1 MRATHRGWITL
12 TALTL
17 SGLASADFPGP
28 APLAWRWQ
36 QPANVVPGQ
45 IAHTADTVFTA
56 VGKRVYSL
64 DLESGNQKWR
74 FPVADPLS
82 ANLRMGVQ
90 LMGSTLVAA
99 ADDKVVYGLDAA
111 TGEQKWNYTV
121 AQRLICPP
129 VQSGDLVILA
139 QSDSNIVAVNLNTG
153 EAAWPNPIKVKDSI
167 RGWVA
172 ASGNL
177 LAVFDEGRNINVF
190 DTATQRPVWQTRVAE
205 MSANVQPTIV
215 DDTIYF
221 QAGTYALGLSLSGRG
236 RLKFNVNVRE
246 FISQPLAV
254 NQDYVAVTTDQGKVR
269 AFNRSTGRET
279 IRAGVSIEGN
289 AVNAPTWVGN
299 KIAVNTTSGSLM
311 LVDPLV
317 GEALWNYTLRPAFKI
332 VLDDAAGGRGGA
344 GGAGLSGAGGG
355 GAAQSDNKP
364 PTFMTAS
371 ISPVNVGDTLFLA
384 GRDGSLQAFNAKT
397 GVDLTPPETKMLW
410 PIPGSELNPTTT
422 TNTRIDLFWQLDDQ
436 SSGIRAD
443 SVTVTTGGKTLE
455 HTLTKDGVLYVRLSN
470 AKNSLRDGRHV
481 FKVTSSDWMGNKIE
495 HEYVL
500 VLDSTLPK
508 TQAPNSTASQDGGRT
523 APGAGGSGGAGSS
536 GRP

>member
-1 MRATHRGWITL
+1 MRATQRGWITL
-12 TALTL
+12 TALAL
-17 SGLASADFPGP
+17 SGIAFADFPGP

-45 IAHTADTVFTA
+45 LAHTADTVFTA

-64 DLESGNQKWR
+64 DIDSGNQKWR

-90 LMGSTLVAA
+90 LMGTTLVAA

-129 VQSGDLVILA
+129 VQSGNLVILA
-139 QSDSNIVAVNLNTG
+139 QSDSNIVAVDLTTG
-153 EAAWPNPIKVKDSI
+153 EAAWPNPIKLSDSI
-167 RGWVA
+167 RGWIA
-172 ASGNL
+172 AEGTRL
-177 LAVFDEGRNINVF
+177 VVCDEGRNVRVF
-190 DTATQRPVWQTRVAE
+190 DTATQRQTWEVRIAE
-205 MSANVQPTIV
+205 LSANVQPKIV
-215 DDTIYF
+215 DDTVYIH
-221 QAGTYALGLSLSGRG
+221 AGTFALGLSLSGRG
-236 RLKFNVNVRE
+236 RAKFNVNVRE

-269 AFNRSTGRET
+269 AFNRSTGRDT
-279 IRAGVSIEGN
+279 FRNGVSLEGN

-299 KIAVNTTSGSLM
+299 KVAVNTTSGSLM

-317 GEALWNYTLRPAFKI
+317 GESLWNYTLRPAFKI
-332 VLDDAAGGRGGA
+332 VLDDANSRGGA

-355 GAAQSDNKP
+355 GTQSTDNKP

-371 ISPVNVGDTLFLA
+371 VSPVYIGDTLFLA
-384 GRDGSLQAFNAKT
+384 GRDGSLQSFNAKT

-410 PIPGSELNPTTT
+410 PIAGSELNPNTT

-436 SSGIRAD
+436 SSGIRSD
-443 SVTVTTGGKTLE
+443 SVTVTTGGRTLE
-455 HTLTKDGVLYVRLSN
+455 HILTKDGILYVRLSN

-481 FKVTSSDWMGNKIE
+481 FKVSSSDWLGNKIE

-500 VLDSTLPK
+500 TLDSTLPR
-508 TQAPNSTASQDGGRT
+508 TTAPNSTASQDGGRT